1 MIFMKNKKILTDLIY
16 DELYEIDDVTKILE
30 IKNEMIYEILVQA
43 DLILKIKGVNLED
56 DIRY

>member
-1 MIFMKNKKILTDLIY
+1 MKNKKILTDLIY
-16 DELYEIDDVTKILE
+16 DELYEIDDVAKILE